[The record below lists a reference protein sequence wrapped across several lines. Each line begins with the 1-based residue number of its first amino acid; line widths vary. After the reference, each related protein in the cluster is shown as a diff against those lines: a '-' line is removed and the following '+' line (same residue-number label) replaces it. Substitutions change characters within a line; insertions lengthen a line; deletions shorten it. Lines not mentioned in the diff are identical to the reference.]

1 MLMTWPDG
9 IGTQLHLVGRCRDFL
24 TPVAGEPSVLTDACL
39 QVGIGPDRVIER
51 VESEPSLTA
60 LEGIVGAR
68 GGGNLRSVINDVV
81 PEVQHDYSPLYL
93 LLDDVAGASL
103 IAGFAWTR
111 WSRVMPDLAE
121 RFRNHPPRYMEGI
134 CSGFR
139 PGASSLSRD
148 GTTSG
153 IPHNVA
159 AVPPLVDPDD
169 AVGWHE
175 LDPEPCVGMRRSRR
189 IDVYLEGD
197 RIVIDAM
204 FRDSSWEPDGTEIAV
219 HEYQVDATVDRATG
233 AVRSVTADPRVLP
246 YRECPGAAPN
256 AAWLAGAPVGE
267 LRTEVLERLRL
278 TDCCT
283 HLNDALRALAEVP
296 ILASALTQGPSA
308 HRPKGAEA
316 ES

>member
-9 IGTQLHLVGRCRDFL
+9 IGTQLHLVGRCRDLL
-24 TPVAGEPSVLTDACL
+24 TPLAGEPSVLAQARL

-51 VESEPSLTA
+51 VESEPSFGA
-60 LEGIVGAR
+60 LHGIVGAR

-81 PEVQHDYSPLYL
+81 PEVQHECTPLYL

-103 IAGFAWTR
+103 IAGFAWIR
-111 WSRVMPDLAE
+111 WSKEMPGLAE

-139 PGASSLSRD
+139 PGASSLNSD

-159 AVPPLVDPDD
+159 PVPPLVDPDD

-175 LDPEPCVGMRRSRR
+175 LDPEPRVGMRRARR
-189 IDVYLEGD
+189 IDVYLEGK

-219 HEYQVDATVDRATG
+219 HEYQVDATVDLATG
-233 AVRSVTADPRVLP
+233 VVRSVAAEPRVLP
-246 YRECPGAAPN
+246 YRECSGAAPN
-256 AAWLAGAPVGE
+256 ASWLAGAPVGE

-296 ILASALTQGPSA
+296 ILASALTQRPCAG
-308 HRPKGAEA
+308 RPKGTEA
-316 ES
+316 RS